1 MRKPDCWLSLLL
13 VLTAGGVEAQRARP
27 VFDPETKDG
36 LLIQHIQ
43 QETDPS
49 ERLRYMEQF
58 VAQYPSHPAAA
69 WVYDQLQPIYYS
81 LKEWDQAIHI
91 GTLRLAIEPENLEA
105 GKIALRSAEARQD
118 PELIAKWADRV
129 WRVAAGLA
137 AHSGPAAADARETA
151 GYAEFCLFSAA
162 EHTADLHTRVE
173 LLQSLETRDPE
184 GPYARKLPVEYFEI
198 YRQLGPETK
207 AVEMAEKVLQTD
219 GSNIDAIMFL
229 AQYHFHKDGA
239 KEREKVIALAAKAI
253 DILENKP
260 RPESEA
266 AAAWDKKKAQAL
278 GTAYYIG
285 GVSSSLIG
293 NFKGSDAMLRAALP
307 SLQDP
312 SMEAAA
318 LYHLGLAN
326 YRLADK
332 GGGPV
337 RSMDALKFMRRCAAI
352 RSPYQEQAA
361 RNVESIKVEYNLK

>member
-1 MRKPDCWLSLLL
+1 VRKLAYSLSLLL
-13 VLTAGGVEAQRARP
+13 TLTAACAEAQRARP

-43 QETDPS
+43 QESDPT
-49 ERLRYMEQF
+49 ERLRFMEQF
-58 VAQYPSHPAAA
+58 VVQYPSHPAAA

-105 GKIALRSAEARQD
+105 GKIALRSAEAKQD
-118 PELIAKWADRV
+118 PDLIAKWADRV
-129 WRVAAGLA
+129 WRVATGVA
-137 AHSGPAAADARETA
+137 AKGGAAAADAHETV
-151 GYAEFCLFSAA
+151 GYAEFCMFSAA
-162 EHTADLHTRVE
+162 EHTADLRTRAE

-184 GPYARKLPVEYFEI
+184 GPYTRKLPVEYFEI

-219 GSNIDAIMFL
+219 DSNIDAIMFL
-229 AQYHFHKDGA
+229 AQIHFHKDGP
-239 KEREKVIALAAKAI
+239 KEREKVIALTAKAI
-253 DILENKP
+253 NVLENKP
-260 RPESEA
+260 RPESESEGD
-266 AAAWDKKKAQAL
+266 WEKKKAQAL

-285 GVSSSLIG
+285 GVSSSQSG
-293 NFKGSDAMLRAALP
+293 NFKGADTMLRAALP
-307 SLQDP
+307 SLKDP
-312 SMEAAA
+312 AMEAAA

-332 GGGPV
+332 GGPA
-337 RSMDALKFMRRCAAI
+337 RSMEALKFMRRCAAI

-361 RNVESIKVEYNLK
+361 RNVESIKSEYNLK